1 MKVKWLGHA
10 CFLIVSDKGLR
21 IITDPYTSGSNGVG
35 YAPINEPADV
45 VTTSHDHFDHNAV
58 ASVPGNPEV
67 VKSTGM
73 ANAKGIQ
80 FKGIPT
86 YHDDC
91 QGKRGGN
98 NVVFCFSVDG
108 FRLCHLG
115 DLGHRL
121 SKEQI
126 AEIGAVDMLF
136 IPVGGNY
143 TMDVK
148 IAGQVCDDLKPRV
161 IVTMHYKTPKLD
173 FPITGVDD
181 FIAGKKNV
189 RKLDSTEVN
198 YETGK
203 LPDVT
208 EIIVLKPAL

>member
-10 CFLIVSDKGLR
+10 CFLIVSDKGFR
-21 IITDPYTSGSNGVG
+21 IITDPYTSGSGGVG

-58 ASVPGNPEV
+58 TAVPGNPEV
-67 VKSTGM
+67 VKSAGVT
-73 ANAKGIQ
+73 NAKGIQ

-91 QGKRGGN
+91 QGKRGGSN
-98 NVVFCFSVDG
+98 LIFCFSVDE
-108 FRLCHLG
+108 FKLCHLG

-121 SKEQI
+121 SRDQI
-126 AEIGAVDMLF
+126 AEVGVVDMLF
-136 IPVGGNY
+136 IPVGGHY

-148 IAGQVCDDLKPRV
+148 VASQVCDDLNPRV

-189 RKLDSTEVN
+189 RNLDSTEVN
-198 YETGK
+198 FETGK
-203 LPDVT
+203 LPGVT